1 MIYELEREAMI
12 RDQLAARGIRDERV
26 LDAMRAVPREC
37 FVPEES
43 HGLSYEDHPVP
54 IGGGQTISQPYIVAL
69 MTELLRLSPEAEVL
83 EIGAGSGYQAA
94 ILGHIVRHVCA
105 LERDPELAERA
116 RATLEALGF
125 TRIDL
130 RCGDGFDGWPD
141 PDARFD
147 GILVACAP
155 DHLPEKPAAS
165 LKPGGRMVVPIG
177 PVGEVQQLTV
187 IIRRHDGTL
196 AREEVAP
203 VRFVPMV

>member
-1 MIYELEREAMI
+1 MERDDMI
-12 RDQLAARGIRDERV
+12 RDQLEARGIQDRRV

-43 HGLSYEDHPVP
+43 HGLAYEDHPIP
-54 IGGGQTISQPYIVAL
+54 IGSGQTISQPYIVAR
-69 MTELLRLSPEAEVL
+69 MTELLELPDDAEVL

-94 ILGHIVRHVCA
+94 ILGHIAAHVCA
-105 LERDPELAERA
+105 LERDPALAARA
-116 RATLEALGF
+116 RRTLEELGF

-130 RCGDGFDGWPD
+130 RTGDGFDGWPEAD
-141 PDARFD
+141 RRFD

-155 DHLPEKPAAS
+155 DHLPEKPAAA

-177 PVGEVQQLTV
+177 PAGGVQQLTV
-187 IIRRHDGTL
+187 VTRRADGGL
-196 AREEVAP
+196 DRAEVLP